1 MAKTETTR
9 GYLLNG
15 RLSFR
20 QPAKGY
26 RTGIDPVLLA
36 AAVPARDGD
45 RIFELGVGAGA
56 AALCLLARVPG
67 CTVTGEEIDPIAAA
81 LAVDNSTANGLA
93 KRLIMRSSSPQI
105 QDGPPERGFDHLMS
119 NPPFWRATSGNRS
132 PYPSKASAHHEGE
145 IGIDKWMRD
154 LCRRGGRRAT
164 VTAIYPAARVTDLVT
179 ALSPLAGDLSLFP
192 LWPKERRQAKRV
204 LVQAHLGSMGP
215 ARLLPGMVLHSED
228 GRYTKEAEAVLREG
242 KGIDLG
248 A

>member
-1 MAKTETTR
+1 MAKAETTK

-20 QPAKGY
+20 QPATGY
-26 RTGIDPVLLA
+26 RTAIDPVLLA
-36 AAVPARDGD
+36 AAVPAKDGD

-93 KRLIMRSSSPQI
+93 KRLTVRSPPQM
-105 QDGPPERGFDHLMS
+105 QGGSPERGFNHLMS
-119 NPPFWRATSGNRS
+119 NPPFWRAKSGNRS

-154 LCRRGGRRAT
+154 LCRRGARRAT
-164 VTAIYPAARVTDLVT
+164 VTAIYPAARVIDLVT
-179 ALSPLAGDLSLFP
+179 ALSPLAGSLSLFP

-204 LVQAHLGSMGP
+204 LVQARLGSMGP
-215 ARLLPGMVLHSED
+215 ARLLPGLVLHSED

-242 KGIDLG
+242 KGIDLDT
-248 A
+248 